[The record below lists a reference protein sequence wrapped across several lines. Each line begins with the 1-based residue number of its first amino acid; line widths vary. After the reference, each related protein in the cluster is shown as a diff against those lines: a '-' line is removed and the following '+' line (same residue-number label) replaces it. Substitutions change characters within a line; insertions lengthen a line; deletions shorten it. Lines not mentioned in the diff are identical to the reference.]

1 MNKNYKMSSNT
12 NILILILNYLLI
24 QNNVRSGYLIEN
36 HDIIE
41 STLYNVNNAFPNL
54 YQRKTNY
61 GIIVSKELLNSD
73 YDNEDD
79 IDHNYK
85 LGKLLGYPTVNHYP
99 ISKKDKA
106 SGYYVYHLQVK
117 LIKKTII
124 TLFSFVAKDVLNET
138 KIENLLN
145 QIKVT
150 LYNSEYSKYIKDVHF
165 KRLKKQLINNR
176 PDEIIEHT
184 FIY

>member
-1 MNKNYKMSSNT
+1 MSSNS
-12 NILILILNYLLI
+12 NMLILILNYLLI
-24 QNNVRSGYLIEN
+24 QNNIRSGYLIEN

-41 STLYNVNNAFPNL
+41 STLYNINNAFPDL
-54 YQRKTNY
+54 YQRRTNY

-85 LGKLLGYPTVNHYP
+85 LGKLLGYPSVDQYP

-117 LIKKTII
+117 LIKKTVI
-124 TLFSFVAKDVLNET
+124 TLFSFVAKDILNET

-145 QIKVT
+145 QIKLT
-150 LYNSEYSKYIKDVHF
+150 LYNSEYSKYIKDVYF
-165 KRLKKQLINNR
+165 TRLKKQLTNNH
-176 PDEIIEHT
+176 PDKIIELK